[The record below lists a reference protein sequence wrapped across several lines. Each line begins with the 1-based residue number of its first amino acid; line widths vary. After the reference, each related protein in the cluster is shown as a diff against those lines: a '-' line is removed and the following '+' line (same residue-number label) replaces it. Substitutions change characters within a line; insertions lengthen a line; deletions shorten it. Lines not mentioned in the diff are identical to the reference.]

1 MATMTKSSP
10 KKTQA
15 VNMEPVES
23 YIKFVHDNPARFAK
37 ITRQCVDRVALV
49 CEVVR
54 SGGAIVYNEAAVVKV
69 FKFFAELRGSG
80 GKPIELT
87 DWQRFLLACVYG
99 FRHKADKRLLFNDV
113 FLFIAKKNG
122 KTAFSAGNALYRFFS
137 KKGAKVYLTATDYE
151 QAKLAQME
159 IAQFIKNTPRFAKIY
174 NADQIKIR
182 ELPTPLVQMESID
195 SRIQI
200 LPETRADQ
208 AQGRNP
214 SFILYD
220 EIASY
225 TTSEI
230 MQKLTTG
237 IIDPLAVRFSLT
249 TAETNIDNP
258 GYFEHQRARSILD
271 GKAVAPNYLPLIYEL
286 DPEDNKWDETK
297 YIKANPSLDV
307 IKPLWKLVEDRDRA
321 KNDPLEESA
330 FFAYH
335 LNLWSNAP
343 ASDISIETWQPAID
357 QYKKYAK
364 HLTDDALVKCP
375 GFCAL
380 DLSRTDDYTAFSTYF
395 YIQQIERFY
404 AMHKFYLPAGQVE
417 KRYSRESEQLRVW
430 IKQGWITLT
439 YDGNDDTTVN
449 YETVRD
455 EVLETCQKY
464 KGIKGVAYDKTFMRD
479 YFEGLS
485 LEYERGTIMVPFDQG
500 YKKIAPAN
508 RDWLELVLRG
518 RLIDPNPVMRWM
530 VGNVKRREDRN
541 KNISFVKAN
550 YAQSNLR
557 IDGIDTS
564 VMAYKSLIDNLNRA
578 TIFDGDYAA
587 SFKAAADLDY

>member
-1 MATMTKSSP
+1 MMP
-10 KKTQA
+10 NKKTLLI
-15 VNMEPVES
+15 NMEPVES
-23 YIKFVHDNPARFAK
+23 YIKYVKDSPANFAK
-37 ITRQCVDRVALV
+37 ITKQCIERVDKT
-49 CEVVR
+49 CKIVR
-54 SGGAIVYNEAAVVKV
+54 SGGSIIYNEAAVEKV
-69 FKFFAELRGSG
+69 FKFFAELRGVG
-80 GKPIELT
+80 GRPIELI

-99 FRHKADKRLLFNDV
+99 FMHKTEKRILYNDV

-151 QAKLAQME
+151 QAKLAQTE
-159 IAQFIKNTPRFAKIY
+159 ITQFIKNTPRFAKIY

-182 ELPTPLVQMESID
+182 ELPTPLIGMPSID

-237 IIDPLAVRFSLT
+237 IIDPMAARFSLT

-258 GYFEHQRARSILD
+258 GYFEHQRAKSILD
-271 GKAVAPNYLPLIYEL
+271 GKADAPNYLPLIYEL
-286 DPEDNKWDETK
+286 DPKDNRWDETK

-335 LNLWSNAP
+335 LNVWSNAP
-343 ASDISIETWQPAID
+343 VSDISMETWQPAIE
-357 QYKKYAK
+357 QYNKYREY
-364 HLTDDALVKCP
+364 LTDEALVGCEA
-375 GFCAL
+375 FSAL
-380 DLSRTDDYTAFSTYF
+380 DLSRSDDYTAFSTYF
-395 YIQQIERFY
+395 YIKPIDRFY
-404 AMHKFYLPAGQVE
+404 AKHRFYLPAGQVE
-417 KRYSRESEQLRVW
+417 RRYARESEQLRVW
-430 IKQGWITLT
+430 IKQGWVTLT

-449 YETVRD
+449 YETVGD
-455 EVLETCQKY
+455 DVLDTWKKY
-464 KGIKGVAYDKTFMRD
+464 QRIMGVAYDKTFMRE
-479 YFEGLS
+479 YFNGLS
-485 LEYERGTIMVPFDQG
+485 AENERGTIMVAFEQG

-508 RDWLELVLRG
+508 RDWLELVLKG
-518 RLIDPNPVMRWM
+518 KLIDPNPVMRWM

-564 VMAYKSLIDNLNRA
+564 VMAYKSLIDNMGK
-578 TIFDGDYAA
+578 TFTDEEVKA
-587 SFKAAADLDY
+587 SVAKAIDLGTQYGY